1 MNKDIQK
8 SFEKSC
14 KNCSHAMSLHKP
26 NCLFKSEDNDDNI
39 CGCKDAQYYNTIVS
53 DKYIGW
59 IEIHCNSC
67 GKMLGLIDSTVENVY
82 DFTTLCSNCIRK
94 VTR

>member
-1 MNKDIQK
+1 MNNDIQK
-8 SFEKSC
+8 SLESSC
-14 KNCSHAMSLHKP
+14 KNCSHAISLHNP

-82 DFTTLCSNCIRK
+82 DFTTLCFNCIRK
-94 VTR
+94 VAR